1 MRASDISGG
10 AIATEWAAELAL
22 TYPPDVNARMIG
34 AAMGSVPVDP
44 AHNLHYIE
52 NTYSWA
58 GRHAAGDQYQ
68 RRAPHKL
75 VHRRDRRCID
85 VLCESC

>member
-68 RRAPHKL
+68 RLAPHKL